1 MSLYFHDNWV
11 GEPRARFL
19 NEFSRILS
27 IVSNVNL
34 PFRIKK
40 DSVVWRM
47 DIRGSSGGA
56 SLEPRVDQ
64 ETFELLHVLFL
75 HARFVTNQI
84 NEHFDINQSA

>member
-47 DIRGSSGGA
+47 DIRRSSGGA

-64 ETFELLHVLFL
+64 ETSELLHVPFF